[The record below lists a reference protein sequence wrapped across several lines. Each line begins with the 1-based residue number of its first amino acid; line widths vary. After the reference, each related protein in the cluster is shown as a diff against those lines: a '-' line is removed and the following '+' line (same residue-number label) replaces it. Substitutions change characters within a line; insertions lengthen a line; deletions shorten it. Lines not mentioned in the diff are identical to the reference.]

1 MCEGL
6 STINGPIPP
15 HPMFTKDFQLNLSSA
30 RSTTSACE
38 GPSKISGPIISHFE
52 NNSRVVDYN
61 VVPKVRGNGN
71 ANFNA
76 DKKGNGVGMLIELQ
90 GRALSPKRR
99 GMFDNEHQKNYI
111 ASNAFKIKQLM
122 RKVKEREA
130 AQKDANA
137 SSNNNTSLYGPVATP
152 VKAFWKS
159 EKYKDVPSKL
169 KESLSVIFLKEIL
182 K

>member
-6 STINGPIPP
+6 SSINGPIPP
-15 HPMFTKDFQLNLSSA
+15 HPMFTKEFQLNLSSA
-30 RSTTSACE
+30 RSTSSACE

-52 NNSRVVDYN
+52 NNPRVVDYN
-61 VVPKVRGNGN
+61 VVPKVRGIGN
-71 ANFNA
+71 SNFNA
-76 DKKGNGVGMLIELQ
+76 DKKGTGVGMFIELQ

-99 GMFDNEHQKNYI
+99 GMFDNEHKKNYI
-111 ASNAFKIKQLM
+111 AANAFKIKQLM

-130 AQKDANA
+130 AQKDTMP
-137 SSNNNTSLYGPVATP
+137 SSNNTSLYGPVATP

-169 KESLSVIFLKEIL
+169 KESLNVKYN
-182 K
+182 KT